1 MSSSVSS
8 KSKIEMFCC
17 IRSGVTDFGMV
28 ETPVCTSHLSTIC
41 AGVLPYFSASSRISE
56 ERPAFKRRPRFKL
69 YIVFIT
75 KGPHFLLGELWVIFQ
90 LVDHGAYRCNT
101 EYFLKMLSVE
111 VAYANR
117 PHPAVFIQLFQGSP
131 GIC

>member
-1 MSSSVSS
+1 HVPSQYNL
-8 KSKIEMFCC
+8 CRC
-17 IRSGVTDFGMV
+17 
-28 ETPVCTSHLSTIC
+28 L
-41 AGVLPYFSASSRISE
+41 AVLFSEFPDDRIIE

-90 LVDHGAYRCNT
+90 LVDHGSYRCNT

-131 GIC
+131 GICILPFNRPVDEVKVEI